1 MKGPVLSLGLLAA
14 LVMCG
19 KSGHRPTMGC
29 PPRFPTAWPPLLL
42 LHGTNLPQPQ
52 APSHPHCRFSW
63 RAQPPE
69 PCSGEPFEPP
79 TQPSP
84 IAQRY
89 LRGPSPRG
97 APARGLSLSPSSPGW
112 GLNEEER
119 LIRHLFVEKAY
130 NKELRPA
137 ARKEESVEISLALTL
152 SNLISLVSSPSV
164 SGLGTEGRDSFLEA
178 WLSPR
183 QGWPWRKLEAPGRP
197 KEARPGLSPCP
208 VLPPG
213 LRLMSLPLQLQLWG
227 GPSNQ
232 THDTLQEARCPSFS
246 PVRERSLVGPVAM
259 VSPGWRLGGGA
270 W

>member
-1 MKGPVLSLGLLAA
+1 MP
-14 LVMCG
+14 
-19 KSGHRPTMGC
+19 SGTSGDL
-29 PPRFPTAWPPLLL
+29 PP
-42 LHGTNLPQPQ
+42 
-52 APSHPHCRFSW
+52 
-63 RAQPPE
+63 
-69 PCSGEPFEPP
+69 
-79 TQPSP
+79 
-84 IAQRY
+84 
-89 LRGPSPRG
+89 G
-97 APARGLSLSPSSPGW
+97 APARGPSLPPSSPGW

-183 QGWPWRKLEAPGRP
+183 QGWPWRKLEAPGWP

-232 THDTLQEARCPSFS
+232 THDTLQEASALPS
-246 PVRERSLVGPVAM
+246 PRSGKG
-259 VSPGWRLGGGA
+259 VSLDQLPWFPLGGGLEEVPGECA
-270 W
+270 NEIMCYLITERS

>member
-1 MKGPVLSLGLLAA
+1 MP
-14 LVMCG
+14 
-19 KSGHRPTMGC
+19 SGTSGDL
-29 PPRFPTAWPPLLL
+29 PP
-42 LHGTNLPQPQ
+42 
-52 APSHPHCRFSW
+52 
-63 RAQPPE
+63 
-69 PCSGEPFEPP
+69 
-79 TQPSP
+79 
-84 IAQRY
+84 
-89 LRGPSPRG
+89 G
-97 APARGLSLSPSSPGW
+97 APARGPSLSPSSPGW

-213 LRLMSLPLQLQLWG
+213 LRLMSLPFQLQLWG

-232 THDTLQEARCPSFS
+232 THDTLQEAGCPSCS
-246 PVRERSLVGPVAM
+246 PVWERSLVGPVAM